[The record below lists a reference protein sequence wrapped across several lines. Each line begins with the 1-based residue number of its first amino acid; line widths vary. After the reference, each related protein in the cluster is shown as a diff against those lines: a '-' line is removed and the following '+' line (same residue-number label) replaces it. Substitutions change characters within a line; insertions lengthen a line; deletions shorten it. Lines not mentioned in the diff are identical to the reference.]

1 MAVRVLLGFRVSEE
15 EMRHLFSTFQD
26 FVDNL
31 FSLPIDLPFSGYRK
45 VCVDTLYSFLNF
57 LSYKKITSF
66 SMWSMFGYKYESS
79 TSQRNING
87 RKQQCLGAD
96 LGSDL
101 NIV

>member
-1 MAVRVLLGFRVSEE
+1 
-15 EMRHLFSTFQD
+15 
-26 FVDNL
+26 
-31 FSLPIDLPFSGYRK
+31 
-45 VCVDTLYSFLNF
+45 
-57 LSYKKITSF
+57 
-66 SMWSMFGYKYESS
+66 MWSMFGYKYESS

>member
-45 VCVDTLYSFLNF
+45 VSVDILHSFMAAF
-57 LSYKKITSF
+57 LTIRSHQR
-66 SMWSMFGYKYESS
+66 ELSS
-79 TSQRNING
+79 R
-87 RKQQCLGAD
+87 
-96 LGSDL
+96 
-101 NIV
+101 